1 MGPKATTTKTAGP
14 ISGMFIVSFSLLV
27 DKTRQDKTR
36 QDKTRQETRP
46 NKRQLYSCIDNEKTS
61 ITTEHIKEA
70 KTTVVTDHE

>member
-14 ISGMFIVSFSLLV
+14 IYG
-27 DKTRQDKTR
+27 KTRSR

-70 KTTVVTDHE
+70 KTTVVTDHK